1 MNSQPTRND
10 DSQNQT
16 QTQSQPQS
24 QLERWRLPP
33 TEAAGT
39 AAGLVAGLAIA
50 WAGYG
55 AALASAPV
63 FAMTASIALVSMVI
77 GQRLAA
83 RTIDMVLLLAVAVL
97 AIGLL
102 PLIVAGG

>member
-1 MNSQPTRND
+1 MSSQTTRND
-10 DSQNQT
+10 DDQR
-16 QTQSQPQS
+16 QS
-24 QLERWRLPP
+24 QLDRWRLPP

-55 AALASAPV
+55 PALASAPV
-63 FAMTASIALVSMVI
+63 FAATATLALVSMVI

-83 RTIDMVLLLAVAVL
+83 RRIDVVLILAVATL
-97 AIGLL
+97 
-102 PLIVAGG
+102 LIVLSPLVVA